1 MRRRNISTEQCN
13 MRTTDSGEETL
24 LLQKRTTDM
33 KIRTLL
39 TAILAVATLAA
50 CRQGNVRISHEDETR
65 SLIHTDKAWLLLPVQ
80 EDANEVQVRHEPAA
94 EGEAWMDVRLAVS
107 RVDYFVPFKAGGD
120 VRIKGLGREAVA
132 WKEIKGA
139 DRFDTANTEAF
150 RPAYHFT
157 PAYGWMNDPNG
168 LFFKDGIYHLYY
180 QYNPYGSMWGNMHWG
195 HATSTDLIHWKH
207 QPVALE
213 RDADGHI
220 FSGSV
225 VVDTE
230 NTAGYGPGTVVA
242 FYTCASDRQIQYM
255 AYSTDGG
262 QTFTKYEGNPVL
274 EPFDGLKDFRD
285 PKVFR
290 YEDHW
295 VMIVSAD
302 KEMRF
307 YRSENLKD
315 WTYMSAF
322 GEGYG
327 VQPRQFECPDF
338 FPLTADGVTK
348 WVMIVNVNPG
358 CFFGGSA
365 TQYFV
370 GDFDGTRFVC
380 DSKPETVKWLDWGKD
395 HYAAVTFHGTP
406 GEVIAVPWMSNWQYA
421 NIVPTRQF
429 RSADGLPRMLSLFK
443 EGKEYYVAADPV
455 AARKVLRSSTE
466 SYPDLVLRSGQ
477 DFNFDV
483 PVLAELEMTFD
494 ANAGSV
500 VELVLSNDAGESVLI
515 QLDRAAGRLSFD
527 RSASGAMT
535 DNKDYAVTTWAP
547 LSLCGAGPVSLDL
560 FIDRCSVE
568 LFANGGRIAMTN
580 LVFPSEAFS
589 HATVKVIAGN
599 CSVTGIRSNELQ
611 EAKPE

>member
-1 MRRRNISTEQCN
+1 MN
-13 MRTTDSGEETL
+13 L
-24 LLQKRTTDM
+24 
-33 KIRTLL
+33 RTLL
-39 TAILAVATLAA
+39 TAVLVMGLLTA
-50 CRQGNVRISHEDETR
+50 CKQNNVRISYEDETR
-65 SLIHTDKAWLLLPVQ
+65 SLIHTDKALLLLPVQ

-94 EGEAWMDVRLAVS
+94 EGEAWMDVRLAVD
-107 RVDYFVPFKAGGD
+107 RVDYFVPFEAGGD
-120 VRIKGLGREAVA
+120 VRIKGLARNAVA

-139 DRFDTANTEAF
+139 DHFDTANTEVF

-168 LFFKDGIYHLYY
+168 LFFKDGVYHLYY

-195 HATSTDLIHWKH
+195 HAVSKDLIHWEH
-207 QPVALE
+207 QPIALE

-225 VVDTE
+225 VVDKE
-230 NTAGYGPGTVVA
+230 NTAGYGDGAVIA
-242 FYTCASDRQIQYM
+242 FYTCASDRQIQHM
-255 AYSTDGG
+255 AYSTDDGR
-262 QTFTKYEGNPVL
+262 TFTKYEGNPVL

-307 YRSENLKD
+307 YRSSNLKE

-358 CFFGGSA
+358 CYFGGSA

-421 NIVPTRQF
+421 NIVPTKQF
-429 RSADGLPRMLSLFK
+429 RSADGLPRTLRLFK
-443 EGKEYYVAADPV
+443 EGNEYYVAADPV
-455 AARKVLRSSTE
+455 AARKVLRKQETA
-466 SYPDLVLRSGQ
+466 YPDQTLRSGE
-477 DFNFDV
+477 DFHFAI
-483 PVLAELEMTFD
+483 PQLAEIEMTLD
-494 ANAGSV
+494 SNAEAV
-500 VELVLSNDAGESVLI
+500 VDLTLSNGAGESVLL

-547 LSLCGAGPVSLDL
+547 LGLLGKGPVSLDI
-560 FIDRCSVE
+560 FIDRCSIE
-568 LFANGGRIAMTN
+568 IFANGGRIAMTN
-580 LVFPSEAFS
+580 LVFPTEPLSSADI
-589 HATVKVIAGN
+589 KVVAG
-599 CSVTGIRSNELQ
+599 STQVTGIKGIELNE
-611 EAKPE
+611 ARPR

>member
-1 MRRRNISTEQCN
+1 MN
-13 MRTTDSGEETL
+13 L
-24 LLQKRTTDM
+24 
-33 KIRTLL
+33 RTLL
-39 TAILAVATLAA
+39 TAVLVMGLLTA
-50 CRQGNVRISHEDETR
+50 CKQNNVRISYENETR
-65 SLIHTDKAWLLLPVQ
+65 SLIHTDKALLLLPVQ

-94 EGEAWMDVRLAVS
+94 EGEAWMDVRLAVD
-107 RVDYFVPFKAGGD
+107 RVDYFVPFEAGGD
-120 VRIKGLGREAVA
+120 VRIKGLARNAVA

-139 DRFDTANTEAF
+139 DHFDTANTEVF

-168 LFFKDGIYHLYY
+168 LFFKDGVYHLYY

-195 HATSTDLIHWKH
+195 HAVSKDLIHWEH
-207 QPVALE
+207 QPIALE

-225 VVDTE
+225 VVDKE
-230 NTAGYGPGTVVA
+230 NTAGYGDGAVIA
-242 FYTCASDRQIQYM
+242 FYTCASDRQIQHM
-255 AYSTDGG
+255 AYSTDDGR
-262 QTFTKYEGNPVL
+262 TFTKYEGNPVL

-307 YRSENLKD
+307 YRSSNLKE

-358 CFFGGSA
+358 CYFGGSA

-421 NIVPTRQF
+421 NIVPTKQF
-429 RSADGLPRMLSLFK
+429 RSADGLPRTLRLFK
-443 EGKEYYVAADPV
+443 DGNEYYVAADPV
-455 AARKVLRSSTE
+455 AARKVLRKQETA
-466 SYPDLVLRSGQ
+466 YPDQTLRSGE
-477 DFNFDV
+477 DFHFAI
-483 PVLAELEMTFD
+483 PQLAEIEMTLD
-494 ANAGSV
+494 SNAEAV
-500 VELVLSNDAGESVLI
+500 VDLTLSNGAGESVLL

-547 LSLCGAGPVSLDL
+547 LEFLGQGPVSLDI
-560 FIDRCSVE
+560 FIDRCSIE
-568 LFANGGRIAMTN
+568 IFANGGRIAMTN
-580 LVFPSEAFS
+580 LVFPTEPLSSADI
-589 HATVKVIAGN
+589 KVVAG
-599 CSVTGIRSNELQ
+599 STQVTGIKGIELNE
-611 EAKPE
+611 ARPR